1 MALTT
6 RRDPARADAT
16 VARPLL
22 RRAGMIRRYVVL
34 GVVWAGCTVAW
45 MLLGATLLVRSGE
58 TSSALV
64 NEVHQLWGPPLDQ
77 AAPGGQYTEQRP
89 REERRTLYDANGRP
103 YESTVQTMEDVS
115 LPLPLVSTH
124 ARVSL
129 ALEHRQKGL
138 LWFPTYAA
146 DFEGRYVVLNDTAVK
161 RDGDPELPAAGPR
174 RHLRRV
180 RGPRREGA
188 AHRAP
193 RSMAAR
199 RAGRSPSSRRP
210 GMPSRCG
217 TARAGTSSW
226 TYRPAGAGSSVIRDF
241 SLELRSNVRGID
253 FSPGSISPS
262 GARSEGQG
270 WRGVW
275 EFRSLV
281 GSAPISLELPQK
293 TNPGPLAA
301 RITFFAPVAL
311 LFYFFVVGLLAE
323 GRGLRLHPLSWFLI
337 GCAFFADHLLFAYL
351 ADHVPL
357 WLALTLSSAVSIL
370 LAVTYAQWLVGW
382 RFALREMGLAQL
394 VYLVGFSL
402 TFLLKGFTG
411 LSITVGAILT
421 LFMMMQV
428 TGRRLRSDVPRAELV
443 G

>member
-1 MALTT
+1 
-6 RRDPARADAT
+6 
-16 VARPLL
+16 
-22 RRAGMIRRYVVL
+22 MIRRHVVL
-34 GVVWAGCTVAW
+34 GVVWAGCTAAW

-58 TSSALV
+58 TSSSLV
-64 NEVHQLWGPPLDQ
+64 HEVHQLWGPPLDQ

-89 REERRTLYDANGRP
+89 REERRTLVDANGRP
-103 YESTVQTMEDVS
+103 YESTVQKMEDVS
-115 LPLPLVSTH
+115 VALPLVSTQ

-146 DFEGRYVVLNDTAVK
+146 EFEGRYVVLNDTAVK
-161 RDGDPELPAAGPR
+161 RAVAMSFPLPA
-174 RHLRRV
+174 
-180 RGPRREGA
+180 RGAIYDAFEVLDGRGQVIAAEVDGGA
-188 AHRAP
+188 ARWSVP
-193 RSMAAR
+193 LE
-199 RAGRSPSSRRP
+199 P
-210 GMPSRCG
+210 GKGHAFTVRYR
-217 TARAGTSSW
+217 TRGTSSW
-226 TYRPAGAGSSVIRDF
+226 TYRPAAGGSSVIRDF
-241 SLELRSNVRGID
+241 SLEIRSNARGID

-262 GARSEGQG
+262 RAASEGGG
-270 WRGVW
+270 WHGTW

-281 GSAPISLELPQK
+281 GSAPISLELPRR

-323 GRGLRLHPLSWFLI
+323 GRGHRLHPLSWFLI

-357 WLALTLSSAVSIL
+357 WVALALSSAVSIL

-402 TFLLKGFTG
+402 TFLLDGFTG

-428 TGRRLRSDVPRAELV
+428 TGRRLRADVPRAELV

>member
-1 MALTT
+1 M
-6 RRDPARADAT
+6 
-16 VARPLL
+16 ARPLL
-22 RRAGMIRRYVVL
+22 RGGGMIRRYVVL
-34 GVVWAGCTVAW
+34 GVVWVGCTAAW

-58 TSSALV
+58 TSSSLV
-64 NEVHQLWGPPLDQ
+64 NEVHQLWGPPLTQ
-77 AAPGGQYTEQRP
+77 AAPSGHYTEQRP

-103 YESTVQTMEDVS
+103 YESTVQKMEEVS

-124 ARVSL
+124 ARASL

-146 DFEGRYVVLNDTAVK
+146 DFEGRYVVLNDTAQV
-161 RDGDPELPAAGPR
+161 RSVTLSFPLPA
-174 RHLRRV
+174 
-180 RGPRREGA
+180 RGAIYDGFEVLDEKGQPIAAEVDGGA
-188 AHRAP
+188 AHWSVRLEP
-193 RSMAAR
+193 SAR
-199 RAGRSPSSRRP
+199 HGFVVRYRTR
-210 GMPSRCG
+210 
-217 TARAGTSSW
+217 GTSSW
-226 TYRPAGAGSSVIRDF
+226 TYQPAAAGGSVIRDF
-241 SLELRSNVRGID
+241 SLELRSNARGID

-262 GARSEGQG
+262 RASADGPG
-270 WRGVW
+270 WRGTW

-281 GSAPISLELPQK
+281 GSAPISLQLPRK

-301 RITFFAPVAL
+301 RSTFFAPVAL

-323 GRGLRLHPLSWFLI
+323 GRGHRLHPMAWFLI

-357 WLALTLSSAVSIL
+357 WLALALSSAVSIL

-402 TFLLKGFTG
+402 TFLLEGFTG
-411 LSITVGAILT
+411 LSITVGAVLT

>member
-1 MALTT
+1 MASM
-6 RRDPARADAT
+6 ARA
-16 VARPLL
+16 LL

-34 GVVWAGCTVAW
+34 GVVWAGCTAAW

-77 AAPGGQYTEQRP
+77 VAPGAQYTEQRA
-89 REERRTLYDANGRP
+89 REERRTLQDANGRP
-103 YESTVQTMEDVS
+103 YESVLQRMEDVHV
-115 LPLPLVSTH
+115 PVPLVSTQ

-129 ALEHRQKGL
+129 VLEHRQKGL
-138 LWFPTYAA
+138 LWFPTYGA
-146 DFEGRYVVLNDTAVK
+146 DFEGRYMVLNDTSA
-161 RDGDPELPAAGPR
+161 RRTLSLTFPLPA
-174 RHLRRV
+174 
-180 RGPRREGA
+180 RGAIYDGFEVLDETGKTVPAEVDGVA
-188 AHRAP
+188 AHWVATVEP
-193 RSMAAR
+193 GAR
-199 RAGRSPSSRRP
+199 HAFLVRYRTR
-210 GMPSRCG
+210 
-217 TARAGTSSW
+217 GTSSW
-226 TYRPAGAGSSVIRDF
+226 AYRPAGAGSSVIRNF
-241 SLELRSNVRGID
+241 ALEIRSNVRGID

-262 GARSEGQG
+262 SAGGEGQG
-270 WRGVW
+270 WRGAW
-275 EFRSLV
+275 EFSSLV

-323 GRGLRLHPLSWFLI
+323 GRGIRLHPFSWFLI

-357 WLALTLSSAVSIL
+357 WAALTLSSAVSLL
-370 LAVTYAQWLVGW
+370 LAVSYAQWLVGW
-382 RFALREMGLAQL
+382 GFALREMGLAQA

-402 TFLLKGFTG
+402 TFLLSGFTG

-421 LFMMMQV
+421 LFMAMQL

>member
-1 MALTT
+1 M
-6 RRDPARADAT
+6 
-16 VARPLL
+16 ARPLL
-22 RRAGMIRRYVVL
+22 RGGGMIRRYVVL
-34 GVVWAGCTVAW
+34 GVVWAGCTAAW

-64 NEVHQLWGPPLDQ
+64 DEVHQLWGPPLDQ

-103 YESTVQTMEDVS
+103 YESTVQKMEEVAI
-115 LPLPLVSTH
+115 PLPLVSTQ

-146 DFEGRYVVLNDTAVK
+146 EFEGRYVVLNDTAVT
-161 RDGDPELPAAGPR
+161 RVVTMSFPLPA
-174 RHLRRV
+174 
-180 RGPRREGA
+180 RGAIYDGFEVLDEKGQALAAEVDGGA
-188 AHRAP
+188 AHWFLTLAP
-193 RSMAAR
+193 GAR
-199 RAGRSPSSRRP
+199 HAFTVRYRTR
-210 GMPSRCG
+210 
-217 TARAGTSSW
+217 GTSSW
-226 TYRPAGAGSSVIRDF
+226 TYRPAAGGGAVIRDF
-241 SLELRSNVRGID
+241 SLDVRSNAGGID

-262 GARSEGQG
+262 RAASEGHG
-270 WRGVW
+270 WRGTW

-281 GSAPISLELPQK
+281 GSAPISLDLPQR

-323 GRGLRLHPLSWFLI
+323 GRGHRLHPLSWFLI

-351 ADHVPL
+351 ADHLPL
-357 WLALTLSSAVSIL
+357 WVALSLSSAVSIL

-428 TGRRLRSDVPRAELV
+428 TGRRLRLDVPRAELV

>member
-1 MALTT
+1 
-6 RRDPARADAT
+6 
-16 VARPLL
+16 
-22 RRAGMIRRYVVL
+22 MIRRYVVL
-34 GVVWAGCTVAW
+34 GVVWAGCTAAW

-77 AAPGGQYTEQRP
+77 GAPSGQYTEP
-89 REERRTLYDANGRP
+89 RTRDERRTLYDAGGRP
-103 YESTVQTMEDVS
+103 YETMVQTKEDVS
-115 LPLPLVSTH
+115 FPLPLVSTR
-124 ARVSL
+124 AQVSL
-129 ALEHRQKGL
+129 ALQHRQKGL
-138 LWFPTYAA
+138 LWFATYAA

-161 RDGDPELPAAGPR
+161 RPVTMSFPLPA
-174 RHLRRV
+174 
-180 RGPRREGA
+180 RGAIYDGFEVLDEKTRPIAAEVDGGA
-188 AHRAP
+188 AHWLVTLEP
-193 RSMAAR
+193 GAR
-199 RAGRSPSSRRP
+199 HTFLVRYRTR
-210 GMPSRCG
+210 
-217 TARAGTSSW
+217 GTSSW
-226 TYRPAGAGSSVIRDF
+226 TYRPATAGSSVIRDF
-241 SLELRSNVRGID
+241 SLELSSNARGID

-262 GARSEGQG
+262 LAASDSHG
-270 WRGVW
+270 WRGAW
-275 EFRSLV
+275 EFKSLV

-323 GRGLRLHPLSWFLI
+323 GRGHRLHPFSWFLI

-357 WLALTLSSAVSIL
+357 WLALALSSAVSIV

-382 RFALREMGLAQL
+382 RFAVREMGLAQL

-428 TGRRLRSDVPRAELV
+428 TGRRLRGDVPRAVLV

>member
-1 MALTT
+1 
-6 RRDPARADAT
+6 
-16 VARPLL
+16 
-22 RRAGMIRRYVVL
+22 MIRRYVVL
-34 GVVWAGCTVAW
+34 GVVWVGCTVAW

-77 AAPGGQYTEQRP
+77 VAPGGQYTEQRP
-89 REERRTLYDANGRP
+89 REERRVLHDANGRP
-103 YESTVQTMEDVS
+103 YETTVQKMEDVS
-115 LPLPLVSTH
+115 FLLPLVSTR

-146 DFEGRYVVLNDTAVK
+146 DFEGRYAVQNDTTATRAVTVSF
-161 RDGDPELPAAGPR
+161 PLPAQGAIYDGFEVLDEKGQPIR
-174 RHLRRV
+174 AEVDGGSAHWVVSLPPSARHVFQIHYRTR
-180 RGPRREGA
+180 
-188 AHRAP
+188 
-193 RSMAAR
+193 
-199 RAGRSPSSRRP
+199 
-210 GMPSRCG
+210 
-217 TARAGTSSW
+217 GTSSW
-226 TYRPAGAGSSVIRDF
+226 TYRPAGAGSSIIRDF
-241 SLELRSNVRGID
+241 SLEIRTTARGID

-262 GARSEGQG
+262 RATTPGPGWQG
-270 WRGVW
+270 SW

-323 GRGLRLHPLSWFLI
+323 GRGHRLHPISWFLI

-357 WLALTLSSAVSIL
+357 WVALTLSSLVSIL

-421 LFMMMQV
+421 LFLMMQV

-443 G
+443 A

>member
-1 MALTT
+1 MA
-6 RRDPARADAT
+6 RG
-16 VARPLL
+16 LL
-22 RRAGMIRRYVVL
+22 RARRMIRRYVVL
-34 GVVWAGCTVAW
+34 GVVWAGCTAAW

-77 AAPGGQYTEQRP
+77 AAPAALYQEKRP
-89 REERRTLYDANGRP
+89 KKEVRTVYENGRRQDTTV
-103 YESTVQTMEDVS
+103 ESLEDVS
-115 LPLPLVSTH
+115 LPLPLVSTR

-138 LWFPTYAA
+138 LWFPTYAV
-146 DFEGRYVVLNDTAVK
+146 DFEGRYAIQNDTPVARTVTVSF
-161 RDGDPELPAAGPR
+161 PLPAHGAIYDGFEVLDAQGRPIAAQVEAGSAHWTVSLEPSA
-174 RHLRRV
+174 RHAFTVLYRTR
-180 RGPRREGA
+180 
-188 AHRAP
+188 
-193 RSMAAR
+193 
-199 RAGRSPSSRRP
+199 
-210 GMPSRCG
+210 
-217 TARAGTSSW
+217 GTSSW
-226 TYRPAGAGSSVIRDF
+226 SYRPAAAGGAVIRDF

-262 GARSEGQG
+262 AARGEGPG
-270 WRGVW
+270 WRGTW

-281 GSAPISLELPQK
+281 GSAPISLVLPQRR
-293 TNPGPLAA
+293 NPGPLAA

-323 GRGLRLHPLSWFLI
+323 GRGHRLHPFSWFLI

-357 WLALTLSSAVSIL
+357 WAALALSSGVSIL

-382 RFALREMGLAQL
+382 RFAVREMGLAQG

-402 TFLLKGFTG
+402 TFLLEGFTG
-411 LSITVGAILT
+411 LAITVGAILT
-421 LFMMMQV
+421 LFLMMQV
-428 TGRRLRSDVPRAELV
+428 TGRRLRADVPRAELV
-443 G
+443 A

>member
-1 MALTT
+1 M
-6 RRDPARADAT
+6 
-16 VARPLL
+16 ARPLL
-22 RRAGMIRRYVVL
+22 RAAGMIRRYVVL
-34 GVVWAGCTVAW
+34 GVVWVGCTVAW
-45 MLLGATLLVRSGE
+45 MVLGATLLVRSGE

-77 AAPGGQYTEQRP
+77 TAPSGQYTEQRP

-103 YESTVQTMEDVS
+103 YETTVQTKEEVS
-115 LPLPLVSTH
+115 FPLPLVSTR

-146 DFEGRYVVLNDTAVK
+146 DFEGRYVVLNDTAATRSVTVSF
-161 RDGDPELPAAGPR
+161 PLPARGAIYDGFEVLDEKGQPIGAEVDAGSAHWMVSLAPST
-174 RHLRRV
+174 RHAFQIRYRT
-180 RGPRREGA
+180 R
-188 AHRAP
+188 
-193 RSMAAR
+193 
-199 RAGRSPSSRRP
+199 
-210 GMPSRCG
+210 
-217 TARAGTSSW
+217 GTSEW
-226 TYRPAGAGSSVIRDF
+226 TYRPAAAGGSVIRDF
-241 SLELRSNVRGID
+241 SLEIRTTARGID

-262 GARSEGQG
+262 SAGADGPG
-270 WRGVW
+270 WRGTW

-281 GSAPISLELPQK
+281 GSAPISLALPQK

-323 GRGLRLHPLSWFLI
+323 GRGHRLHPLSWFLI

-357 WLALTLSSAVSIL
+357 WVALALSSAVSIL

-394 VYLVGFSL
+394 IYLVGFSL

-428 TGRRLRSDVPRAELV
+428 TGRRVRGDVPRAELV
-443 G
+443 A

>member
-1 MALTT
+1 
-6 RRDPARADAT
+6 
-16 VARPLL
+16 
-22 RRAGMIRRYVVL
+22 MIRRYVVL
-34 GVVWAGCTVAW
+34 GVVWVGCTVAW

-77 AAPGGQYTEQRP
+77 VAPGGQYTEQRP
-89 REERRTLYDANGRP
+89 REERRVLHDANGRP
-103 YESTVQTMEDVS
+103 YETTVQTMEDVFF
-115 LPLPLVSTH
+115 PVPLVSTR
-124 ARVSL
+124 ARVLL

-146 DFEGRYVVLNDTAVK
+146 DFQGRYAVENDTAVM
-161 RDGDPELPAAGPR
+161 RAVTVSFPLPAQGAIYDGFEVLDEKGQAIRAEVDGGSAHWVVSLAPSA
-174 RHLRRV
+174 RHDFQV
-180 RGPRREGA
+180 RYRTR
-188 AHRAP
+188 
-193 RSMAAR
+193 
-199 RAGRSPSSRRP
+199 
-210 GMPSRCG
+210 
-217 TARAGTSSW
+217 GTSSW
-226 TYRPAGAGSSVIRDF
+226 TYRPAGSGSSIIRDF
-241 SLELRSNVRGID
+241 SLEIRSTARGID

-262 GARSEGQG
+262 RAASEGSG
-270 WRGVW
+270 WRGSW

-323 GRGLRLHPLSWFLI
+323 GRGHRLHPISWFLI

-357 WLALTLSSAVSIL
+357 WVALTLSSAVSIL

-421 LFMMMQV
+421 LFLMMQV
-428 TGRRLRSDVPRAELV
+428 TGRRVRSDVPRAELV
-443 G
+443 A

>member
-1 MALTT
+1 
-6 RRDPARADAT
+6 
-16 VARPLL
+16 
-22 RRAGMIRRYVVL
+22 MIRRYVVL
-34 GVVWAGCTVAW
+34 GVVWVGCTAAW

-64 NEVHQLWGPPLDQ
+64 NEVYQLWGPPLDQ
-77 AAPGGQYTEQRP
+77 GAPSGQYTEQRP
-89 REERRTLYDANGRP
+89 HEERRTLYDAHGRP
-103 YESTVQTMEDVS
+103 YETTVQKMEDVS
-115 LPLPLVSTH
+115 FPLPLISTR
-124 ARVSL
+124 AQVSL

-146 DFEGRYVVLNDTAVK
+146 DFEGRYVVLNDTAATRSVTVSF
-161 RDGDPELPAAGPR
+161 PLPARDAIYDGFEVLDEKGQPIGAQVDGGSAHWVVSLAPSA
-174 RHLRRV
+174 RHAFQV
-180 RGPRREGA
+180 RYRTR
-188 AHRAP
+188 
-193 RSMAAR
+193 
-199 RAGRSPSSRRP
+199 
-210 GMPSRCG
+210 G
-217 TARAGTSSW
+217 TTSW
-226 TYRPAGAGSSVIRDF
+226 TYRPAAAGSSVIRDF
-241 SLELRSNVRGID
+241 SLEIRSSARGID

-262 GARSEGQG
+262 SAGAQGSG
-270 WRGVW
+270 WRGTW
-275 EFRSLV
+275 DFRSLV

-323 GRGLRLHPLSWFLI
+323 GRGHRLHPLSWFLI

-357 WLALTLSSAVSIL
+357 WLALTLSSAVSIV

-382 RFALREMGLAQL
+382 RFAIREMGLAQA
-394 VYLVGFSL
+394 VYLVVFSL

-421 LFMMMQV
+421 LFLMMQV
-428 TGRRLRSDVPRAELV
+428 TGRRLRGDVPRAVLV

>member
-1 MALTT
+1 
-6 RRDPARADAT
+6 
-16 VARPLL
+16 
-22 RRAGMIRRYVVL
+22 MIRRYVVL
-34 GVVWAGCTVAW
+34 GVVWAGCTAAW

-64 NEVHQLWGPPLDQ
+64 DEVHQLWGPPLDQ

-103 YESTVQTMEDVS
+103 YESTVQTMEDVALPS
-115 LPLPLVSTH
+115 RWSPRRPASRSRSSTGRRGCSGSRPTPPTSRAATWCSTTPPWRATVTMSFPLPARGAIYDGFEVLDDQGQPIAAEVDGGAARWIALPRAGGPPRLRRALPH
-124 ARVSL
+124 ARD
-129 ALEHRQKGL
+129 L
-138 LWFPTYAA
+138 LVDVPA
-146 DFEGRYVVLNDTAVK
+146 GR
-161 RDGDPELPAAGPR
+161 RPELGHPRLLARALGATTAA
-174 RHLRRV
+174 
-180 RGPRREGA
+180 
-188 AHRAP
+188 
-193 RSMAAR
+193 ST
-199 RAGRSPSSRRP
+199 SRR
-210 GMPSRCG
+210 GASRP
-217 TARAGTSSW
+217 ARA
-226 TYRPAGAGSSVIRDF
+226 A
-241 SLELRSNVRGID
+241 N
-253 FSPGSISPS
+253 
-262 GARSEGQG
+262 EGQG
-270 WRGVW
+270 WRGTW
-275 EFRSLV
+275 EFKSLV

-323 GRGLRLHPLSWFLI
+323 GRGHRLHPLSWFLI

-357 WLALTLSSAVSIL
+357 WVALTLSSAVSIL

>member
-1 MALTT
+1 M
-6 RRDPARADAT
+6 
-16 VARPLL
+16 ARPLL
-22 RRAGMIRRYVVL
+22 RAGGMIRRYVVL
-34 GVVWAGCTVAW
+34 GVVWAGCTAAW

-77 AAPGGQYTEQRP
+77 GAPSGQYTEP
-89 REERRTLYDANGRP
+89 RTRDERRTLYDAGGRP
-103 YESTVQTMEDVS
+103 YETLVQTKEDVS
-115 LPLPLVSTH
+115 FTLPLTSTR

-129 ALEHRQKGL
+129 ALQHRQKGL
-138 LWFPTYAA
+138 LWFATYAA
-146 DFEGRYVVLNDTAVK
+146 DFDGRYVVVNDTAVT
-161 RDGDPELPAAGPR
+161 RSVTVSFPLPA
-174 RHLRRV
+174 
-180 RGPRREGA
+180 RGAIYDGFEVLDEKGQAIAAEVDAGA
-188 AHRAP
+188 ARWVVSLAP
-193 RSMAAR
+193 SEHHSFQVRYR
-199 RAGRSPSSRRP
+199 TR
-210 GMPSRCG
+210 
-217 TARAGTSSW
+217 GTSEW
-226 TYRPAGAGSSVIRDF
+226 TYRPAASGGSVIRDF
-241 SLELRSNVRGID
+241 SLEIRSTARGID

-262 GARSEGQG
+262 TAGTDGSG
-270 WRGVW
+270 WRGRW
-275 EFRSLV
+275 EFRSMV
-281 GSAPISLELPQK
+281 GSAPISLALPQK

-323 GRGLRLHPLSWFLI
+323 GRGHRLHPLSWFLI

-357 WLALTLSSAVSIL
+357 WVALALSSAVSIV

-382 RFALREMGLAQL
+382 RFAVREMGLAQL

-428 TGRRLRSDVPRAELV
+428 TGRRLRGDVPRAVLV

>member
-1 MALTT
+1 
-6 RRDPARADAT
+6 
-16 VARPLL
+16 VARLLL
-22 RRAGMIRRYVVL
+22 RAAGMIRRYVVL
-34 GVVWAGCTVAW
+34 GVVWLGCTAAW

-77 AAPGGQYTEQRP
+77 AAPSAQYTEQRP
-89 REERRTLYDANGRP
+89 REERRTLYDASGRP
-103 YESTVQTMEDVS
+103 YETTVQKMEDVS
-115 LPLPLVSTH
+115 IPLPLVSTR
-124 ARVSL
+124 AGVSL
-129 ALEHRQKGL
+129 ALEHRLKGL

-146 DFEGRYVVLNDTAVK
+146 DFEGRYVVLNDTPATRAVTVSF
-161 RDGDPELPAAGPR
+161 PLPARGAIYDGFEVVDEKGQAIGAKVDGGSAHWVVSLAPST
-174 RHLRRV
+174 RHTFQV
-180 RGPRREGA
+180 RYRTR
-188 AHRAP
+188 
-193 RSMAAR
+193 
-199 RAGRSPSSRRP
+199 
-210 GMPSRCG
+210 
-217 TARAGTSSW
+217 GTSSW
-226 TYRPAGAGSSVIRDF
+226 TYRPAATGGAVIRDF
-241 SLELRSNVRGID
+241 VLEIRSAARGID

-262 GARSEGQG
+262 SAGVSGAG
-270 WRGVW
+270 WRGTW
-275 EFRSLV
+275 EFRTLV

-323 GRGLRLHPLSWFLI
+323 GRGHRLHPLSWFLI

-357 WLALTLSSAVSIL
+357 WAALTISSAVSIL

-411 LSITVGAILT
+411 LSITVGAIFT

-428 TGRRLRSDVPRAELV
+428 TGRRLRADVPRAELV
-443 G
+443 A

>member
-1 MALTT
+1 M
-6 RRDPARADAT
+6 
-16 VARPLL
+16 ARPLL
-22 RRAGMIRRYVVL
+22 RAGGMIRRYVVL
-34 GVVWAGCTVAW
+34 GVVWAGCTAAW

-77 AAPGGQYTEQRP
+77 GAPSGQYTEP
-89 REERRTLYDANGRP
+89 RTRDERRTLYDAGGRP
-103 YESTVQTMEDVS
+103 YETLVQTKEDVS
-115 LPLPLVSTH
+115 FTLPLTSTR

-129 ALEHRQKGL
+129 ALQHRQKGL
-138 LWFPTYAA
+138 LWFATYAA
-146 DFEGRYVVLNDTAVK
+146 DFDGRYMVVNDTAVT
-161 RDGDPELPAAGPR
+161 RSVTVSFPLPA
-174 RHLRRV
+174 
-180 RGPRREGA
+180 RGAIYDGFEVLDEKGQAIAAEVDAGA
-188 AHRAP
+188 ARWVVSLAP
-193 RSMAAR
+193 SEHHSFQVRYR
-199 RAGRSPSSRRP
+199 TR
-210 GMPSRCG
+210 
-217 TARAGTSSW
+217 GTSEW
-226 TYRPAGAGSSVIRDF
+226 TYRPAASGGSVIRDF
-241 SLELRSNVRGID
+241 SLEIRSTARGID

-262 GARSEGQG
+262 TAGTDGSG
-270 WRGVW
+270 WRGRW

-281 GSAPISLELPQK
+281 GSAPISLALPQK

-323 GRGLRLHPLSWFLI
+323 GRGHQLHPLSWFLI

-357 WLALTLSSAVSIL
+357 WVALALSSAVSIV

-382 RFALREMGLAQL
+382 RFAVREMGLAQL

-428 TGRRLRSDVPRAELV
+428 TGRRLRGDVPPAVLV